1 MKEKLDCILLVDDD
15 VIANFLHTRL
25 IKKLNIATS
34 IAVTQNGKEAMQY
47 ILNKGAPD
55 MILLDINMPVM
66 DGFEF
71 LEVFFRKCKDKDKT
85 KIIVLSSS
93 LSMRDRSIISSY
105 GIPFLTKPLIGGE
118 LLDAL

>member
-47 ILNKGAPD
+47 ILKKGAPD

-71 LEVFFRKCKDKDKT
+71 LEVFFRKYKGNDKT

-93 LSMRDRSIISSY
+93 LSLRDRSIISSH
-105 GIPFLTKPLIGGE
+105 GIPFLTKPLIGDE
-118 LLDAL
+118 LLNAL